1 MKKSKIIINFAPAIA
16 VVLTVILALQF
27 NIVSVHSDKSG
38 SDKDSNSIGTKISAK
53 KSKTKKKKIK
63 RSGNVKKA
71 TGKKT
76 ASSGAAPTR
85 SKTTDLKNKTF
96 KDGKYFGSAKGFRGP
111 VKVQVKI
118 KSGKIKAVSVV
129 SSSDDAPY
137 FNRAKGVIG
146 KVLRSQSTNVDT
158 VSGATYSSNGI
169 LGAIDVAL
177 KKAVIKNS
185 KNAKKHIKKH
195 SRGGKKQRKRINS
208 GLKKPV
214 PPKQKVPEYTGKGL
228 YKNGT
233 YSASSKKFYT
243 HDGTATVTIDGGKI
257 IDIKVTSED
266 ENSEN
271 GISLANQRHYFK
283 TAVEGLVPLIIRQQ
297 KTSGI
302 NTITGATFSS
312 EGILESVAK
321 ALEKALIR

>member
-1 MKKSKIIINFAPAIA
+1 ME
-16 VVLTVILALQF
+16 
-27 NIVSVHSDKSG
+27 
-38 SDKDSNSIGTKISAK
+38 
-53 KSKTKKKKIK
+53 
-63 RSGNVKKA
+63 
-71 TGKKT
+71 
-76 ASSGAAPTR
+76 
-85 SKTTDLKNKTF
+85 
-96 KDGKYFGSAKGFRGP
+96 
-111 VKVQVKI
+111 
-118 KSGKIKAVSVV
+118 
-129 SSSDDAPY
+129 
-137 FNRAKGVIG
+137 
-146 KVLRSQSTNVDT
+146 
-158 VSGATYSSNGI
+158 NGI

-243 HDGTATVTIDGGKI
+243 HDGTATVTIEGGKI

-271 GISLANQRHYFK
+271 GISLANRRHYFK